1 MITDHIQH
9 LKRYGLP
16 KTDAIL
22 KFIADHDCIQ
32 LPDGEIA
39 IEGRQLF
46 VRVMRYTPKPAS
58 ENKFEAH
65 RTYADLQYM
74 AQGAEIMQT
83 ARMDDLV
90 AITEYDPIGD
100 HLFFKGSSA
109 MSNLIVKAGEFAFF
123 YPNQAHRPSCAYE
136 ANKGPVKKL
145 VFKIKIN

>member
-1 MITDHIQH
+1 MITDNIQH
-9 LKRYGLP
+9 LMRYGLP
-16 KTDAIL
+16 KTEAIL
-22 KFIADHDCIQ
+22 KFIADHDCIH

-46 VRVMRYTPKPAS
+46 VRIMSYTPKPAS

-65 RTYADLQYM
+65 RIYADLQYM

-90 AITEYDPIGD
+90 PLTEYDPAGD
-100 HLFFKGSSA
+100 HLFFKTSA
-109 MSNLIVKAGEFAFF
+109 ATSYFIVKAGEFSVF

-136 ANKGPVKKL
+136 AYKGPVKKL